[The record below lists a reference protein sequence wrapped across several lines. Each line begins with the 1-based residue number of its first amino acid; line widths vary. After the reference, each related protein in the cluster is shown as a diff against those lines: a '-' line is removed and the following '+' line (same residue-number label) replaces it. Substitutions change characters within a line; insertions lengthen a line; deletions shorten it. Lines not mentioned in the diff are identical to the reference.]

1 MTPESDTTDQQEVK
15 EGDTIKVHYTGSLAD
30 GSVFDSS
37 AEGDPLE
44 FIVGDG
50 SIIKGVDRAV
60 MGMKMGEKKKVAIS
74 PEEAYGHHRD
84 DLILQVPREEL
95 GPQINPEVGMM
106 LRMRTMQ
113 GQYVPVKITEVTEA
127 QVTLDANH
135 PLAGETLTFDLEVV
149 SIS

>member
-1 MTPESDTTDQQEVK
+1 MDQQEAK
-15 EGDTIKVHYTGSLAD
+15 EGDAIKVHYTGSLTD

-50 SIIKGVDRAV
+50 NIIRGVDRAV
-60 MGMKMGEKKKVAIS
+60 MGMKIGEKKKVEVS
-74 PEEAYGHHRD
+74 PEEAYGHRRD
-84 DLILQVPREEL
+84 DLVLHVPREEL

-106 LRMRTMQ
+106 LRMKTMQ
-113 GQYVPVKITEVTEA
+113 GRYIPVKITEVTEA